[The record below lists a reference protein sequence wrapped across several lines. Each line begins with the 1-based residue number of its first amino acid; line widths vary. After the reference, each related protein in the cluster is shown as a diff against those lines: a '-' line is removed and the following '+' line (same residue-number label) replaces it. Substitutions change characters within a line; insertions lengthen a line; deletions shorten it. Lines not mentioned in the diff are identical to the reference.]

1 MRDISKGSVLEWRDA
16 MGIDWMTRKELTQ
29 AIPPAYTQFLG
40 EQLIAVLN
48 KEADSTAHNSKSI
61 QCGGAV

>member
-1 MRDISKGSVLEWRDA
+1 

-48 KEADSTAHNSKSI
+48 KESGATAHNSKSI